1 MSHQFPALAVSDPGA
16 ACLPACVS
24 AHGLSPQLEP
34 EPRRHVHLTRVELG
48 RLILLSTEVGA
59 RFARDGIPHD
69 PAAWMVAPRRLF
81 GGRSAVDACRAEIPF
96 MRGMLLHSL
105 SCGLDADPNAI
116 DAVLLEHAEID
127 LASSTGGNIVRL
139 DVPDPA
145 TGRELYTAIVVDSEG
160 DTCCHAFLARMATG
174 ADEVL
179 GELKDRLG
187 ERCRDP
193 EIQRGFD
200 PSHPVACAH
209 VSAAITELLHD
220 VAADPTSVLANGL
233 NVFIEHRFAQ

>member
-1 MSHQFPALAVSDPGA
+1 MSHQFPALAVSDSGA
-16 ACLPACVS
+16 ACLPVLLNSHA
-24 AHGLSPQLEP
+24 ASPQLEP
-34 EPRRHVHLTRVELG
+34 EPRQQMHLTRVELG

-59 RFARDGIPHD
+59 RFARDGIPYD

-105 SCGLDADPNAI
+105 SCGLDADPDAI
-116 DAVLLEHAEID
+116 DAVLLEHDE
-127 LASSTGGNIVRL
+127 LAPGSDSSGHIIHL
-139 DVPDPA
+139 DVPEPA
-145 TGRELYTAIVVDSEG
+145 TGPELYTAIVVSEG
-160 DTCCHAFLARMATG
+160 DTCCHAFLARMASG

-187 ERCRDP
+187 DRCRDP